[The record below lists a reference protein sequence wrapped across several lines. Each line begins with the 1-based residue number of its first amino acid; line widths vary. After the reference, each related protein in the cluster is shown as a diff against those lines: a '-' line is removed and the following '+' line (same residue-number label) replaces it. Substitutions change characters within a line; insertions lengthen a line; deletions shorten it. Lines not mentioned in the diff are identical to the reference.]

1 MQIDSGLNHRLKEAR
16 ELRGFSVEQA
26 ANLAGVTVQTYRDW
40 EAGRKA
46 PRVNRLM
53 MVAGLMGVAVMWL
66 LNGDDDL
73 DPNEATLSKLDRLA
87 GRLDLAVKR
96 SQALD
101 TELRAIASEMSVI
114 RRLNAE
120 LDHLAEH

>member
-1 MQIDSGLNHRLKEAR
+1 
-16 ELRGFSVEQA
+16 
-26 ANLAGVTVQTYRDW
+26 
-40 EAGRKA
+40 
-46 PRVNRLM
+46 M